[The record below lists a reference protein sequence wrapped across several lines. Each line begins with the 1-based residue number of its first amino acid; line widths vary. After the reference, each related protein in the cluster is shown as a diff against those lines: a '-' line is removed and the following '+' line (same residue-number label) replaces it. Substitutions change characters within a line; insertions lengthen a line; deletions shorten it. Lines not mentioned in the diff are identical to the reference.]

1 MRHVALLSLM
11 SMVMALAMGVGAV
24 ASAAIIGT
32 FVPAVDGVNSFQS
45 SDGVSDFS
53 STTATAGLWHD
64 RPGTF
69 DIVGLASPQSGAY
82 QGQNKTGGAQ
92 THNEV
97 VTTITGLDVGSMYS
111 IDIVY
116 GINPAAS
123 SGSQDIDAGFAS
135 GSLTTLT
142 EAGGTLTGDNL
153 MASGWVAAQQNIGT
167 AIADSN
173 GEIKVYV
180 GATLN
185 AERSVYNGLAYVP
198 VPEPT
203 GITLLAICLGGAAVS
218 LRRKPDL

>member
-1 MRHVALLSLM
+1 MKSSVCLSRGVAAIAIVLSIGHVAQ
-11 SMVMALAMGVGAV
+11 
-24 ASAAIIGT
+24 AAIIGT
-32 FVPAVDGVNSFQS
+32 FIPAVDGVNSFQS
-45 SDGVSDFS
+45 IDSVSDFS

-116 GINPAAS
+116 GINPAS
-123 SGSQDIDAGFAS
+123 NSGAQDIDAGFVS
-135 GSLTTLT
+135 GSLTTFT

-180 GATLN
+180 DATLD
-185 AERSVYNGLAYVP
+185 AERSVYNGLAYTAI
-198 VPEPT
+198 PEPAS
-203 GITLLAICLGGAAVS
+203 ILLVGLSVVGLAAV
-218 LRRKPDL
+218 RCRK